1 MQKIVLFNCQNNTN
15 IQIVGMSATLPNV
28 DELARWLTAELYIT
42 DHRPLPLDCYLKVDN
57 RILRCPPP
65 GDTSPPQTARELP
78 PPPLF
83 REGASS
89 VRDHDHVGMLVWERA
104 RQGSSVLV
112 FCATKQWCEKTAKH
126 LSIVLQYYRKS
137 TDGVAAEVEE
147 SMRTR
152 RAAVLEAL
160 RMAAGQLCP
169 TLAAGVPEGV
179 AYHHAGLPSEERG
192 ILEDAYREGVLLVLC
207 ATSTLAVGVNLPVG
221 RVILRSA
228 QIGKEDL
235 DACRFRQ
242 MAGRAGRKGFDMRG
256 EAYIIST
263 SKEYDK
269 ILRMLAEGVAPVRS
283 CLTGQRLVRA
293 ILELLS
299 CELACTKR
307 DVFNGVFQYSLRSHQ
322 LNESRDG
329 SSILHRDIQLACQY
343 LFDHYLIQTHPPDN
357 NNRQSHPVVEG
368 TFPLSS
374 PPPSHSRTLRS
385 PHSLPAQTVAVASAG
400 SGSTGSGGPLQ
411 SCVVASRFCDIPI
424 HLGHGN
430 ELRAAAERSIAQM
443 VDPAELRPSAVR
455 PETLVKGYSHKQKD
469 GNNGGEERV
478 GECDSLGQRKVPMRQ
493 DIEQMEDDDAFCWTN
508 IGVAVMEANM
518 HPCEGLEVFADLFK
532 ALHLGLF
539 VKNELHVLFLSTPVN
554 LNLEPS
560 WCPHYSQIYVN
571 IDYRCK
577 EVADFLGIRKDF
589 ITKTSLQ
596 PAAPSDLRALHANL
610 MTHTVSAARMRREH
624 ILLTHRRF
632 YAALLLLDLYN
643 ELPLTD
649 IQQKYRVHAG
659 VVEATRTQAL
669 LFAGTLS
676 CFLQKL
682 GPLWSAL
689 SDVLTGVSER
699 LQRATSVPL
708 AVQQLLQVEAVQP
721 RRAQALVDSGLTDV
735 KQLASSSVEDIVQ
748 ALRSIDRYEHPRT
761 EQEKLYVQLREQR
774 RYAIAVRILRGA
786 QEQLDREQQERVDA
800 TESQFC

>member
-1 MQKIVLFNCQNNTN
+1 
-15 IQIVGMSATLPNV
+15 
-28 DELARWLTAELYIT
+28 
-42 DHRPLPLDCYLKVDN
+42 
-57 RILRCPPP
+57 
-65 GDTSPPQTARELP
+65 
-78 PPPLF
+78 
-83 REGASS
+83 
-89 VRDHDHVGMLVWERA
+89 
-104 RQGSSVLV
+104 
-112 FCATKQWCEKTAKH
+112 
-126 LSIVLQYYRKS
+126 
-137 TDGVAAEVEE
+137 
-147 SMRTR
+147 
-152 RAAVLEAL
+152 
-160 RMAAGQLCP
+160 
-169 TLAAGVPEGV
+169 
-179 AYHHAGLPSEERG
+179 
-192 ILEDAYREGVLLVLC
+192 
-207 ATSTLAVGVNLPVG
+207 
-221 RVILRSA
+221 
-228 QIGKEDL
+228 
-235 DACRFRQ
+235 

-263 SKEYDK
+263 TKEYDK
-269 ILRMLAEGVAPVRS
+269 ISRMLAQGVAPVRS

-299 CELACTKR
+299 CGLAWTKR
-307 DVFNGVFQYSLRSHQ
+307 DVVNGVFKSSLRSHQ
-322 LNESRDG
+322 LKQTSDCF
-329 SSILHRDIQLACQY
+329 ILQRDIELACEY
-343 LFDHYLIQTHPPDN
+343 LFHHFLIQTAADKPQDIVPPLPPTIE
-357 NNRQSHPVVEG
+357 RS
-368 TFPLSS
+368 FPLSG
-374 PPPSHSRTLRS
+374 PP
-385 PHSLPAQTVAVASAG
+385 AAS
-400 SGSTGSGGPLQ
+400 SVEDGSTAGPRPASSSECCGPLQ
-411 SCVVASRFCDIPI
+411 SCVVASRFCDIA
-424 HLGHGN
+424 LD
-430 ELRAAAERSIAQM
+430 LRNGPKLQAAARRTVVQMDAQLRSS
-443 VDPAELRPSAVR
+443 SAVR
-455 PETLVKGYSHKQKD
+455 SAEELVGPPA
-469 GNNGGEERV
+469 NGDSTEDER
-478 GECDSLGQRKVPMRQ
+478 RHPIRQ
-493 DIEQMEDDDAFCWTN
+493 GIEKMQEDEAFCWTN

-532 ALHLGLF
+532 ALQLGLY